1 MKLKSADKELVIDNK
16 IISRFNLLNDIA
28 PTNRNKTN
36 YGNCGDRLRLFKML
50 RTLEYRLA
58 TAFLSLT
65 SLFSNINLSA
75 GQEELN
81 LFFVFKNIN

>member
-16 IISRFNLLNDIA
+16 IISRFNLL
-28 PTNRNKTN
+28 
-36 YGNCGDRLRLFKML
+36 RLFKML
-50 RTLEYRLA
+50 ITLEYRLA